1 MSFITG
7 TQTKLLY
14 AMPTSAAAVTAAA
27 NTVMSYPNTTT
38 FPAYTL
44 TRSFFAQGGF
54 IVGKSLLIKGG
65 GWFTTSSTAMTQTI
79 SVGFDTTA
87 GTLSAL
93 KACTGAFTPTA
104 SITNG
109 AFEFE
114 VMATITAL
122 GASANVNAVGHL
134 LWGPGNNANV
144 GTNSQVL
151 LLGAPNAGIALANPW
166 TTTYYVEVF
175 GAWSLTTGA
184 PTVTLTNFMIFGLN

>member
-7 TQTKLLY
+7 TQTELLY

-65 GWFTTSSTAMTQTI
+65 GWFTT
-79 SVGFDTTA
+79 TA

-93 KACTGAFTPTA
+93 KASTGAFTPTA
-104 SITNG
+104 SVTNG

-114 VMATITAL
+114 VLFTQTAS
-122 GASANVNAVGHL
+122 GPSGTANAVGHL
-134 LWGPGNNANV
+134 FWGTGNNAAV
-144 GTNSQVL
+144 ASPQIFMI
-151 LLGAPNAGIALANPW
+151 GAPNAGIALINP
-166 TTTYYVEVF
+166 TTPDYFVEAF
-175 GAWSLTTGA
+175 SSWSLTTGA
-184 PTVTLTNFMIFGLN
+184 PTITLTNFLIFGLN